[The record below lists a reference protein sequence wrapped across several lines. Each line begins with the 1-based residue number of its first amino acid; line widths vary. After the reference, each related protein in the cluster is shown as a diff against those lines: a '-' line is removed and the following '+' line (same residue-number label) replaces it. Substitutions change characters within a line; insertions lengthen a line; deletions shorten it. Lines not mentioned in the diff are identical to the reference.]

1 MNQPEK
7 RSDIFISHI
16 SEESVIAKTL
26 KAFLQRI
33 FSNDIDIFVS
43 SDYSSVSGGDF
54 WFTHIIEQLRLSQVV
69 LVLISKDS
77 AHRASVLHRF
87 ANFSKVVRIY
97 LLWGDKFNQG
107 LRIVLEIP

>member
-77 AHRASVLHRF
+77 AHREWI
-87 ANFSKVVRIY
+87 NFEAGIGIGTDAKV
-97 LLWGDKFNQG
+97 
-107 LRIVLEIP
+107 IPVVIRHFEKSS